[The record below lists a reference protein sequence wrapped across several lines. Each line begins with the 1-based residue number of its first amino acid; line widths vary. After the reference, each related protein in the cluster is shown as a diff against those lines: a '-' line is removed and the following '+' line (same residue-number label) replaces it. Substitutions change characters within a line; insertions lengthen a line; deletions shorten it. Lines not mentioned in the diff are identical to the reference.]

1 MKAKKSYLCG
11 LLALAFLIAPCFY
24 ADGEG
29 EVTEATETSET
40 AVTGTT
46 EDSGETEGSGGE
58 ESGPSTPFS
67 SREAAEDYCKGRN
80 LGDNFCEELLR
91 NYNGKLSPQDFDS
104 ATQLRDDC
112 STIENC
118 SAVGYG
124 IFDHYD
130 SKGNQ
135 VSPVSQDIFTS
146 ETKGQRNSEQQHWEW
161 TAKSVGLRIFIEHQI
176 KYMVAGAAGNT
187 DLQKRLFSSE
197 YENGLYK
204 RQVESAAERD
214 SQYSGEYGRKVTPAM
229 LKEEPFRSKLAT
241 YLASQHDA
249 EGSDYV
255 LSVSI
260 VNNYL
265 YALSKQ
271 GKIDG
276 ELDLKE
282 IFAVNL
288 LDDRGEVKLSNDSP
302 DVLKGNLYIPSDLV
316 MQIISDRLFYFDDE
330 IDFLKIAS
338 EHGDLL
344 KEPNGDWKELLSGE
358 YKNYFLLERG
368 ESTEELNK
376 QACEQSIKN
385 GWVLPKGAEST
396 CAGFSVESENEP
408 VFCDLQDAETEC
420 KRPDGEKVDLFLDK
434 LSAEDKKRFEF
445 LARCEVIR
453 EAILVELRNNPELI
467 AQALLVGPNGLE
479 PGVSAAL
486 AGIIDKA
493 IQKYG
498 PNPNVSPDYR
508 ASSTSDSDF
517 ADSGFG
523 SGHGGGSAATDR
535 LADMAMQMLENANNS
550 SAVYSADDNGDPA
563 FVDMLQEPSASRWG
577 SGSNNFEI
585 VDEKGRLTSYGNF
598 YDWYSAY
605 VRLPARTKAAQPH
618 NLGMTDS
625 EWPVYGLRK
634 PDGSI
639 QPVYFPD
646 STSVYNCQKMDGT
659 IGDDGYCGPGPNLQP
674 VQTTSRW

>member
-1 MKAKKSYLCG
+1 MVIFMKAKKSYLCG
-11 LLALAFLIAPCFY
+11 LLALVFLFAPCFY
-24 ADGEG
+24 VYAEDGEG
-29 EVTEATETSET
+29 EGELTTTAEEPGASGESET
-40 AVTGTT
+40 ESETT
-46 EDSGETEGSGGE
+46 
-58 ESGPSTPFS
+58 GPSTPFAS
-67 SREAAEDYCKGRN
+67 KEEAEAYCNGRN
-80 LGDNFCEELLR
+80 LGDNFCAELLS
-91 NYNGKLSPQDFDS
+91 NYNGNLSPQDFDS
-104 ATQLRDDC
+104 ATELRD
-112 STIENC
+112 NC
-118 SAVGYG
+118 SESITNCAAVGYG
-124 IFDHYD
+124 LFDHYD
-130 SKGNQ
+130 SKGNR
-135 VSPVSQDIFTS
+135 VSPVSQDIFTG
-146 ETKGQRNSEQQHWEW
+146 ETKGQRSSEQQHWEW

-187 DLQKRLFSSE
+187 ALQEKLFSSE

-288 LDDRGEVKLSNDSP
+288 LNDRGEVKLSDESP

-316 MQIISDRLFYFDDE
+316 MQIISDRLYYFDND

-338 EHGDLL
+338 EHEDLL
-344 KEPNGDWKELLSGE
+344 KSPESDWKELLSGE
-358 YKNYFLLERG
+358 YKNYFLLAQG

-376 QACEQSIKN
+376 KACEQSIKN
-385 GWVLPKGAEST
+385 GWILPKGAEST
-396 CAGFSVESENEP
+396 CAGFSIESENEP
-408 VFCDLQDAETEC
+408 VFCDLQDGETEC
-420 KRPDGEKVDLFLDK
+420 KRPDGETVDLFLDK

-453 EAILVELRNNPELI
+453 EAILVELRNNPELV

-479 PGVSAAL
+479 PGASAKL

-508 ASSTSDSDF
+508 ASSTDESDF
-517 ADSGFG
+517 ADGDFG
-523 SGHGGGSAATDR
+523 SG
-535 LADMAMQMLENANNS
+535 Q
-550 SAVYSADDNGDPA
+550 V
-563 FVDMLQEPSASRWG
+563 
-577 SGSNNFEI
+577 
-585 VDEKGRLTSYGNF
+585 GRYG
-598 YDWYSAY
+598 
-605 VRLPARTKAAQPH
+605 
-618 NLGMTDS
+618 
-625 EWPVYGLRK
+625 
-634 PDGSI
+634 
-639 QPVYFPD
+639 
-646 STSVYNCQKMDGT
+646 
-659 IGDDGYCGPGPNLQP
+659 
-674 VQTTSRW
+674 